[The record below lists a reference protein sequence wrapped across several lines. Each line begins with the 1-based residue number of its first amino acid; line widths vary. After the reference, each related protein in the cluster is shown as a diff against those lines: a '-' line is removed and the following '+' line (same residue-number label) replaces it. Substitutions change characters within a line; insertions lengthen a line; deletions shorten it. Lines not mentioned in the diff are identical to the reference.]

1 MKVHSG
7 DVTVEVSFS
16 RDNSGNWHFEY
27 DIPNFRGSGETM
39 RISSDAEFESEE
51 SAKQH
56 AQLAVIADL
65 EKNQSQIDARGI

>member
-1 MKVHSG
+1 
-7 DVTVEVSFS
+7 
-16 RDNSGNWHFEY
+16 
-27 DIPNFRGSGETM
+27 M